1 VEQSIMP
8 AYPWLFAVKE
18 ELNENDV
25 EIIVPDE
32 FRKNVRGRIVATK
45 EALHLVAYLQS
56 LKQTALPDGKP
67 ASEFLYKR
75 KVEENNTLQSE
86 QPAMLPDGKSLYI
99 QNCQACHQ
107 ANGEGLPGAFPP
119 LKGSPI
125 TLGDNLELL

>member
-1 VEQSIMP
+1 
-8 AYPWLFAVKE
+8 
-18 ELNENDV
+18 
-25 EIIVPDE
+25 
-32 FRKNVRGRIVATK
+32 
-45 EALHLVAYLQS
+45 HLVAYLQS

-75 KVEENNTLQSE
+75 KVEENSTLQSG

-125 TLGDNLELL
+125 ILGDNLELLVTIIMLGYDARPEYAAVNAVGTDNDLTPEEVTAIINYEKTNW